1 METKRNLIEENKKPS
16 TVIQK
21 IIWIMIGLLSIINL
35 YVLFY
40 HFLIVATPNFYVLFK
55 KYEIVGYLVL
65 AIMVVLVNTV
75 MKNLLQKNVGIFL
88 GFNCLVLIINIL
100 AFRNIWLGL

>member
-1 METKRNLIEENKKPS
+1 METKRILIGENKKPS
-16 TVIQK
+16 SLIQK
-21 IIWIMIGLLSIINL
+21 IIWIMIGLFSIINL

-40 HFLIVATPNFYVLFK
+40 HFLIVVTPNFYVMFK
-55 KYEIVGYLVL
+55 KYEIVGYFIL

-75 MKNLLQKNVGIFL
+75 MKNLLKKNIGIFL